1 MQSLTVGDVER
12 AAWAVDRGLLA
23 APTSELLHRDRMR
36 IADMAGDAA
45 DVDACMRQLR
55 LRVEADGGWLTPE
68 TEALYRELRG
78 PAPPDLEED
87 AS

>member
-1 MQSLTVGDVER
+1 
-12 AAWAVDRGLLA
+12 
-23 APTSELLHRDRMR
+23 
-36 IADMAGDAA
+36 
-45 DVDACMRQLR
+45 MRQLR